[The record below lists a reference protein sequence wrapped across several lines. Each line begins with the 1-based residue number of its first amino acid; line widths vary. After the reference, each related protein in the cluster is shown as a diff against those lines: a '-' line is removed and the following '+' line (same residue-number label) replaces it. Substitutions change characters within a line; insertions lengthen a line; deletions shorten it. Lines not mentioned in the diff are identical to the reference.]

1 MVCLGNI
8 CRSPL
13 AEGIMQHK
21 ANEAGLNWIV
31 DSAGTG
37 SWHIGEGPHPLS
49 QKTAL
54 HYGINISQQRARRFR
69 PTDPLEFDQLFF
81 MDDDNLL
88 DARQMAGRH
97 WQAHKASLLLEVMHP
112 GKKMSVPDPYYGEE
126 SDYHSVFQM
135 ISEACDAFIA
145 RHIQTLEK
153 SRS

>member
-1 MVCLGNI
+1 MKILMVCLGNI

-21 ANEAGLNWIV
+21 ADEAGLSWMV

-54 HYGINISQQRARRFR
+54 HYGISIGHQRARRFR
-69 PTDPLEFDQLFF
+69 PTDPLAFDRIFF
-81 MDDDNLL
+81 MDEDNLRE
-88 DARQMAGRH
+88 ARQMAGSH
-97 WQAHKASLLLEVMHP
+97 WQPEKASLLLDLLHP
-112 GKKMSVPDPYYGEE
+112 GKKMSVPDPYYGKE
-126 SDYHSVFQM
+126 SDYHTVFQM

-145 RHIQTLEK
+145 QHKQSI
-153 SRS
+153 